1 MKKNNEL
8 KKNHASHAER
18 YTPRDLSPL
27 ETLSTLAA
35 RRALKTVYNKTAD
48 PTIRD
53 LLNALTADTE
63 NRADADS
70 ALSDAQSLV
79 QTAAAAIVE
88 YCQFDGVCGQV
99 AAQGLAAAT
108 LEKLTSRCGFWKT
121 DKYKSLYCRVWYAA
135 LKAVRRE
142 ITTNRATHG
151 RKAITATRTEKE
163 SPCMIIDA
171 DGNERAYIS
180 GKDVMLDSSIAY
192 PIEFV
197 SIHAAAPNAPDAFIP
212 DVLTLESAD
221 ALEESFAGV
230 ALMQA
235 ARAELKPEQFSIFRM
250 LLCGWTVR
258 DIAAATKKS
267 ASTTQ
272 GKIETIR
279 RRLAR
284 SDFFSDNAALEPW
297 RK

>member
-48 PTIRD
+48 ATIRD
-53 LLNALTADTE
+53 LLNALTADTL

-70 ALSDAQSLV
+70 ALSDAQNLV
-79 QTAAAAIVE
+79 QTAAAAIVD
-88 YCQFDGVCGQV
+88 YCQFGGVCGQ
-99 AAQGLAAAT
+99 AAIQGLAAAT
-108 LEKLTSRCGFWKT
+108 LEKLTSRRGFWKA

-142 ITTNRATHG
+142 IIANRATHG
-151 RKAITATRTEKE
+151 RKAITATRTAKE

-180 GKDVMLDSSIAY
+180 GKDVVLDSATAY

-221 ALEESFAGV
+221 ALEESYIGV

-235 ARAELKPEQFSIFRM
+235 ARAVLTNEQKRVLVM
-250 LLCGWTVR
+250 LINGYAER
-258 DIAAATKKS
+258 DIAAVLNIS
-267 ASTTQ
+267 AAAAHYRV
-272 GKIETIR
+272 ETIR

-284 SDFFSDNAALEPW
+284 SDFFSDNAALDPW
-297 RK
+297 RQ